1 MYSSRRARELSALY
15 GLSPPL
21 HPSQLHPSTFF
32 GSVGQS
38 TVGLVDRSKA
48 MESNLRGH
56 MGRKLIGDENKLDRL
71 SIVLDLLLP
80 SNVLSRE
87 NMAVFIISPFFF
99 LCAVRDNT
107 LAQALSLSLSLSLS
121 LPLSLARS
129 LSHIYQATLQAS
141 LSGTLPPNY
150 AVTGDANKSAHL
162 TWCICLPKSTLSVF
176 HCHPKVCFF
185 FFFCCLFF
193 TRKVRVRSETDSAEA
208 RT

>member
-1 MYSSRRARELSALY
+1 MGWGGRGREAERGKVYQCTNRQICFHQRVILNRCQNTLTERCSLTCFERYMYSSRRARELSALY

-21 HPSQLHPSTFF
+21 PPSQLHPSPFF

-87 NMAVFIISPFFF
+87 NMAVFILSPFFF
-99 LCAVRDNT
+99 VCAVRDNT
-107 LAQALSLSLSLSLS
+107 LAQTLSLSVS
-121 LPLSLARS
+121 LSLARS
-129 LSHIYQATLQAS
+129 LA
-141 LSGTLPPNY
+141 
-150 AVTGDANKSAHL
+150 
-162 TWCICLPKSTLSVF
+162 LSVISTKPHSRPRF
-176 HCHPKVCFF
+176 PAPFLQTMPSLVTPIKAH
-185 FFFCCLFF
+185 
-193 TRKVRVRSETDSAEA
+193 S
-208 RT
+208 

>member
-1 MYSSRRARELSALY
+1 MYKQICFHQRVILNRCQNTLTERCSLTCFERYMYSSRRARELSALY

-21 HPSQLHPSTFF
+21 PPSQLHPSPFL

-71 SIVLDLLLP
+71 SFVLDLLLP

-87 NMAVFIISPFFF
+87 NMAVFILSPFFF

-107 LAQALSLSLSLSLS
+107 LAQTLS
-121 LPLSLARS
+121 LSLARS
-129 LSHIYQATLQAS
+129 LSQSY
-141 LSGTLPPNY
+141 PPSHTPGL
-150 AVTGDANKSAHL
+150 AL
-162 TWCICLPKSTLSVF
+162 R
-176 HCHPKVCFF
+176 HPSSKLC
-185 FFFCCLFF
+185 
-193 TRKVRVRSETDSAEA
+193 RHW
-208 RT
+208 